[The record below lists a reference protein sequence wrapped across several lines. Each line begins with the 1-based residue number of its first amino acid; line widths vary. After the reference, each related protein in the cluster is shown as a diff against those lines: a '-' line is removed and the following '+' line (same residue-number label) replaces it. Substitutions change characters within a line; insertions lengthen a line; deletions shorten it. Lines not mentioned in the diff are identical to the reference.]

1 MKTIIEGKVALVSG
15 SNRGIGRAIVE
26 ALAARG
32 AAKVYATARNADS
45 LQSLVEAH
53 GERIVPVALDVTN
66 PEQVAAIAAEASD
79 VQVVVN
85 NAGFAGQTDLFAE
98 DISAARQEF
107 DVNYWGVLNMLRA
120 FVPVLESNGGG
131 AVINVASV
139 ASLVSF
145 PPFPTYSDSKAAVHS
160 MTQGLRLTKGTAG
173 IQVVGVYPG
182 PVDTDMAADL
192 EMEKA
197 TPQSVAETILNGVEA
212 GKVDVFPDVMAEGF
226 IPPYEAGAK
235 VFEAQTAEM
244 LAGGAE

>member
-1 MKTIIEGKVALVSG
+1 MNTKIEGKVALVTG
-15 SNRGIGRAIVE
+15 SNRGIGRAIVD
-26 ALAARG
+26 ALVARG
-32 AAKVYATARNADS
+32 ASKVYATARIADS

-53 GERIVPVALDVTN
+53 GERVVPVALDVTQ
-66 PEQVAAIAAEASD
+66 PDQVAAIAADVSD

-98 DISAARQEF
+98 DLSAARQEF
-107 DVNYWGVLNMLRA
+107 DVNYWGVLNMVRA
-120 FVPVLESNGGG
+120 FVPMFESKGGG

-145 PPFPTYSDSKAAVHS
+145 PPLPTYSDSKAAVHS
-160 MTQGLRLTKGTAG
+160 LTQGLRLTKGTAG

-197 TPQSVAETILNGVEA
+197 TPQSVAETILTDFEA
-212 GKVDVFPDVMAEGF
+212 GKVDIFPDVMAEGF
-226 IPPYEAGAK
+226 IAPYEAGAK
-235 VFEAQTAEM
+235 VFESQTAEM
-244 LAGGAE
+244 LAGGTE